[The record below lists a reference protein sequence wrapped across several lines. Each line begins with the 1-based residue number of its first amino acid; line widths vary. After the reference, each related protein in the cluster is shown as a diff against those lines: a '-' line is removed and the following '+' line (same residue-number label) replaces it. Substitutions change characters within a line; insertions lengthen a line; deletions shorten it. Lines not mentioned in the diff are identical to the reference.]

1 MHAQANQGQ
10 IETGKELQMELDG
23 QRDMINDMLVDQD
36 EQDELDDEFA
46 QYEQMAADD
55 MMNNFSKNDANII
68 TPNQQAQPQQAQKK
82 DDMDDLFAQVL
93 NN

>member
-1 MHAQANQGQ
+1 
-10 IETGKELQMELDG
+10 
-23 QRDMINDMLVDQD
+23 
-36 EQDELDDEFA
+36 
-46 QYEQMAADD
+46 

-68 TPNQQAQPQQAQKK
+68 TQGQQQQAPQKQAKK

>member
-1 MHAQANQGQ
+1 
-10 IETGKELQMELDG
+10 MELDG

-68 TPNQQAQPQQAQKK
+68 SQQQTVQPQAQKK
-82 DDMDDLFAQVL
+82 DDIDDLFAQVL

>member
-1 MHAQANQGQ
+1 
-10 IETGKELQMELDG
+10 MELDG

-68 TPNQQAQPQQAQKK
+68 SQNQQAQPQKAQKK